1 MIYRALGK
9 TNLQVSIIGF
19 GASSLGDVFGE
30 VSQKDGREAVDH
42 AIESGVT
49 LFDVSPYYG
58 LTKAEERLGDAL
70 VGQRD
75 AVVLATKCGRY
86 GSDDFDFS
94 AKTIVRE
101 FEQSLRRLKT
111 DHVDLLQAHDIEFG
125 DLDQIIHETVPAM
138 RRLQDQGKVRFI
150 GMTSYWPGLLA
161 RTAEQTGVDTVLNY
175 CHSNLL
181 MDDMKEELVPFAD
194 RTGIGI
200 LNASPLHMGLLG
212 GGIVPDWHPAP
223 EEVKAA
229 ATAVVNLCRSF
240 GEDPARL
247 ALWACL
253 QVPQVAST
261 LIGMASRAQVKA
273 SCEALTYVPPPE
285 LLAAIHAKIKPVFNT
300 VWPSGREINSGFE
313 RVKTSL
319 GVQC

>member
-1 MIYRALGK
+1 MFYRSLGK

-19 GASSLGDVFGE
+19 GASSLGGVFGE
-30 VSQKDGREAVDH
+30 VSRTDGREAVDH

-58 LTKAEERLGDAL
+58 LTKAEERLGEGL

-75 AVVLATKCGRY
+75 AIVLATKCGRY
-86 GSDDFDFS
+86 GSDHFDFS

-125 DLDQIIHETVPAM
+125 DMDQVVNETVPAM
-138 RRLQDQGKVRFI
+138 RRLQEQGKVRFI
-150 GMTSYWPGLLA
+150 GISSYWPGLLA
-161 RTAEQTGVDTVLNY
+161 RTAEQADVDTVLNY

-181 MDDMKEELVPFAD
+181 MDDMKQQLVPFAE
-194 RTGIGI
+194 RTGIG
-200 LNASPLHMGLLG
+200 LLSASPLHMGLLG
-212 GGIVPDWHPAP
+212 GGEVPAWHPAP
-223 EEVKAA
+223 DEVKAVA
-229 ATAVVNLCRSF
+229 ADVVNLCRSF
-240 GEDPARL
+240 GEDPARV

-253 QVPQVAST
+253 QVPHVSST
-261 LIGMASRAQVKA
+261 LIGMASRAQVKV
-273 SCEALTYVPPPE
+273 SCEALEGAPPPS
-285 LLAAIHAKIKPVFNT
+285 LLAVIRDRVGPVFNT
-300 VWPSGREINSGFE
+300 VWPSGREINSDLQ

-319 GVQC
+319 